1 MVVASSKAGEPVTAD
16 DLGITGAL
24 TVLMQDA
31 IRPNL
36 MQTLEGTPVFVHAGP
51 FANIAHGNSSI
62 LADQVALKLVGEDGF
77 VITEA
82 GCGGRQRSD
91 MRDAPSQAHHEC
103 PKFAAVHGVGAGSV
117 RTLAWKSSSTSSAAT
132 RACGPTAS
140 CWWRPCARSRCT
152 AAAPTYVERGLAS
165 RPVAHQPRRT

>member
-24 TVLMQDA
+24 TVLMRDA

-62 LADQVALKLVGEDGF
+62 LADQLALKMVGEDGF
-77 VITEA
+77 VVTEA
-82 GCGGRQRSD
+82 GYACN
-91 MRDAPSQAHHEC
+91 
-103 PKFAAVHGVGAGSV
+103 
-117 RTLAWKSSSTSSAAT
+117 SA
-132 RACGPTAS
+132 RA
-140 CWWRPCARSRCT
+140 R
-152 AAAPTYVERGLAS
+152 
-165 RPVAHQPRRT
+165 H